1 MTAPAQPL
9 EEYRQRLASRQRGYA
24 RWLQL
29 DARISDGRLAAVG
42 TAAAFVVLG
51 YRGLLSWWW
60 MTLPASGFVALV
72 VWHDR
77 VIRAGQAF
85 ARAVAFYERGIA
97 RLEDRWIDGRATT
110 ESDSSYGRRFLD
122 DDHPYARDLDIFGHA
137 SLFQLLSLARTH
149 AGEDTLAGWLKAPAA
164 TLELR
169 RRQEAVMELRDR
181 LEFREALA
189 TTGGEAGDIE
199 TTALTSWGSASP
211 NSLKT
216 SIRAAAVALT
226 IAIIATAAW
235 WSDGG
240 PAAPLVLALLLKA
253 AFARAFRQR
262 VALVTHGI
270 ERPLRQLDVLA
281 GILALIE
288 QEQVTS
294 PRLAQSRTVL
304 STGRLLPSAAIRHL
318 HRLSER
324 LDWERNMIFAPF
336 AALVSWSL
344 HVGAAI
350 ESWRREFGR
359 RVPEWLAIA
368 GEYEALSS
376 LAAYAYEHPSDPF
389 PVITDD
395 FENAEAVFEG
405 VRLGHPLVPASRMV
419 RNDVVLAR
427 EVRLLI
433 VSGSNMSG
441 KSTLL
446 RTVGVNTVLAMAG
459 APVRAERL
467 TLSPLAAGATLH
479 IQDSLQAGRSRFF
492 AEITRLRRI
501 SDLAGKQPRLMFLL
515 DEILQGTN
523 SHDRRVGAAAIVRSL
538 VDRGAIGLITTHDL
552 ALTAIADET
561 GGRAINVHFDDE
573 FREGQLVF
581 DYRLKP
587 GPVTRSN
594 ALELIRAVG
603 LLSDSGATDTS
614 GSVDY

>member
-1 MTAPAQPL
+1 MAPAQPP
-9 EEYRQRLASRQRGYA
+9 EEYRQRLASRQRAYA
-24 RWLQL
+24 RSLQL
-29 DARISDGRLAAVG
+29 DARISYGRLTAVG
-42 TAAAFVVLG
+42 TAAAVAILG
-51 YRGLLSWWW
+51 YRGLLTWWW
-60 MTLPASGFVALV
+60 MTLPASGFVALL

-77 VIRAGQAF
+77 VIRVEQAL
-85 ARAVAFYERGIA
+85 ARAVDFYERGIA
-97 RLEDRWIDGRATT
+97 RLEDRWIDDPAST
-110 ESDSSYGRRFLD
+110 EQDSPYGRRFLD
-122 DDHPYARDLDIFGHA
+122 DDHLYARDLDIFGHG
-137 SLFQLLSLARTH
+137 SLFHLLSLARTH

-164 TLELR
+164 TLDLR
-169 RRQEAVMELRDR
+169 RRQEAVAELRDR
-181 LEFREALA
+181 LDFREALA

-211 NSLKT
+211 ISITT
-216 SIRAAAVALT
+216 SARAAAVALA
-226 IAIIATAAW
+226 IAIVTTAAW
-235 WSDGG
+235 WFAGG

-253 AFARAFRQR
+253 AFARAFQQR
-262 VALVTHGI
+262 VALVTHGS

-288 QEQVTS
+288 QEPVTS
-294 PRLAQSRTVL
+294 PRLAQCRTVL
-304 STGRLLPSAAIRHL
+304 TTGRLLPSAAIQRL
-318 HRLSER
+318 HRLSE
-324 LDWERNMIFAPF
+324 LLEWERNIIFAPI
-336 AALVSWSL
+336 AALGSWSV
-344 HVGAAI
+344 HVAAAI

-359 RVPEWLAIA
+359 RVPGWLAIA

-389 PVITDD
+389 PIVTDD
-395 FENAEAVFEG
+395 LENADGPAVFEG
-405 VRLGHPLVPASRMV
+405 ARLGHPLVPASRMV

-427 EVRLLI
+427 EVRMLI

-446 RTVGVNTVLAMAG
+446 RTVGINTVLAMAG

-492 AEITRLRRI
+492 AEITRIRRI
-501 SDLAGKQPRLMFLL
+501 SDLAAGKQPRLMFLL

-523 SHDRRVGAAAIVRSL
+523 SHDRRIGAAAMVRNL

-561 GGRAINVHFDDE
+561 GGRAVNVHFDDE

-594 ALELIRAVG
+594 ALELMRAVG
-603 LLSDSGATDTS
+603 LLSDT
-614 GSVDY
+614 